1 MVHLS
6 LALAQAGYQPREQ
19 VPAPGLGPVAVQVP
33 VPALVLVRTQVEA
46 AALTQMLQL
55 QRLLLT
61 AGAAP
66 FLEAGQ
72 ALPPGKAPEVAQSFR
87 LPGTVQARVRVEAQ
101 DLGTVRVPV
110 LVLVQGKVP
119 AQAPVRARVL
129 ARARV
134 PAAGPGN
141 QHPRCFL
148 GTLQRPQ

>member
-1 MVHLS
+1 VVHLYV
-6 LALAQAGYQPREQ
+6 ALDRAEDQPREQ
-19 VPAPGLGPVAVQVP
+19 VPVPGLGPVAVQVP

-46 AALTQMLQL
+46 AALAQMLQL

-61 AGAAP
+61 ADAVP

-72 ALPPGKAPEVAQSFR
+72 ALPPGKAPEAAQSFR

-101 DLGTVRVPV
+101 VLGTIRVPV

-129 ARARV
+129 AQAQV